1 MISLEMAAN
10 ADVSCNIPAT
20 REMDTP
26 SRFTEYCI
34 ELRRGSQMWR
44 CWHRFSDFELLQ
56 SQLRDVVAAAMAP
69 LPNKELRWR
78 STSSEAVE
86 QRVPALCSW
95 LTAVLAEKSSLEQH
109 ALLSFLG
116 LLARLPEQQTV
127 HVDALSRSV
136 ETGDVILFCTAAT
149 VFPAFQRAVTRSA
162 WDHVGLIV
170 FRDRNRRVC
179 AAEDSVEC
187 GFVEADASGCRFY
200 GLSAFT
206 ENEWHR
212 LYHAM
217 AFRRLECAERHTG
230 AFYETLDRWCGQ
242 VLGKPYELTLG
253 KLTHVRRT
261 PRETSGE
268 DVGFFCSELV
278 AHAYQA
284 LGLLPATRPASGYW
298 PVTFAAASGLQLQGG
313 ARLLGEE
320 LVDFRTLGVDTLKRR
335 PPPGSGLCAQWT
347 RCCVSFAGL
356 MDTLRRQK
364 MKTAHF

>member
-1 MISLEMAAN
+1 MASVPISCTVGAA
-10 ADVSCNIPAT
+10 
-20 REMDTP
+20 REVDIAP
-26 SRFTEYCI
+26 GVFIEYCV
-34 ELRRGSQMWR
+34 ELRRGAHVWVV
-44 CWHRFSDFELLQ
+44 WHRFSSFQNLR
-56 SQLRDVVAAAMAP
+56 SQLRPKVAAAAAP
-69 LPNKELRWR
+69 LPHKESFRWH
-78 STSSEAVE
+78 STSTVIVS
-86 QRVPALCSW
+86 QRSHALCKW
-95 LTAVLAEKSSLEQH
+95 LSAVLEEDRALDH
-109 ALLSFLG
+109 VALLSFLG
-116 LLARLPEQQTV
+116 LLSEVPLQPTV
-127 HVDALSRSV
+127 HVSALPRAAQ
-136 ETGDVILFCTAAT
+136 TGDVILFRTIAT
-149 VFPAFQRAVTRSA
+149 GPALQRVVTWSH
-162 WDHVGLIV
+162 WDHVGMVI
-170 FRDRNRRVC
+170 FRDRAGRVC
-179 AAEDSVEC
+179 AAAEAAEC
-187 GFVEADASGCRFY
+187 GFIEADASGCRFY
-200 GLSAFT
+200 SLSAFT

-212 LYHAM
+212 LYRSVGL
-217 AFRRLECAERHTG
+217 RRLETNAARTG